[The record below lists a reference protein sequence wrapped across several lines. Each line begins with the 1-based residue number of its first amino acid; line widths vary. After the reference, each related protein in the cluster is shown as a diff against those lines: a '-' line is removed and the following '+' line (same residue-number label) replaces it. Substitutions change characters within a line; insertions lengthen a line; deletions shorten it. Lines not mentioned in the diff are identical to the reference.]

1 MPDCVIVR
9 HAYAQAVVV
18 GANFLVLIFHTGVI
32 VCSHSTKLSDHGGEP
47 TVCLFVCTFPF
58 PQLIAMIHLFVRQFI
73 YIVCRSQTVAIAVKM
88 FI

>member
-47 TVCLFVCTFPF
+47 TVCLFVCTVPF

-73 YIVCRSQTVAIAVKM
+73 YSDRYRLGPANNVKM